1 MSIPKKR
8 KEALLRLL
16 DDPNPVV
23 HAALVEEFH
32 RWDDSGIVLLKE
44 IANKEGSML
53 AVYAQDFLRE
63 LSDADPVK
71 AFLDF
76 IRSYSYEL
84 ETGSLMLSKTLG
96 AKVDVG
102 ACCLFLDEM
111 ADRCKELLIEGSS
124 SYEDCR
130 VLNRVFFHE
139 YGFVGD
145 VENFYNPENTFM
157 HTVIERR
164 RGIPISLCI
173 IYLLVAYRCGIE
185 LEPVGLPGRFM
196 LGSFVE
202 QDVFFIDV
210 YERGIFRTI
219 EDVELMLE
227 RNDIELDPSY
237 LTPMPVGDVLI
248 RCCRNLVTQF
258 NEMNDRD
265 KAQIFSSFLDE
276 FEKAY
281 QRRA

>member
-8 KEALLRLL
+8 SVALLGLL
-16 DDPNPVV
+16 DDPNPAVRE
-23 HAALVEEFH
+23 ALIAEFH
-32 RWDDSGIVLLKE
+32 RWQDAGLELLRAVVKDGDPCLASHAQE
-44 IANKEGSML
+44 I
-53 AVYAQDFLRE
+53 LRE
-63 LSDADPVK
+63 LSDADPIK

-96 AKVDVG
+96 EKVDVG
-102 ACCLFLDEM
+102 ACCMFLEEM
-111 ADRCKELLIEGSS
+111 ADRCKELLMEGNST
-124 SYEDCR
+124 YEDCR

-173 IYLLVAYRCGIE
+173 IYLLVAYRCGIQ

-196 LGSFVE
+196 LGCYSE
-202 QDVFFIDV
+202 SEPFFIDV

-219 EDVELMLE
+219 EDIEIMLE
-227 RNDIELDPSY
+227 RNDIELDPGY
-237 LTPMPVGDVLI
+237 LTPMPVGDVLM

-258 NEMNDRD
+258 NEMNDNER
-265 KAQIFSSFLDE
+265 AQIFAGFLDE